1 MFRIGYRTAKTAV
14 GTAVAILIAQWLG
27 LENFASAGILT
38 ILCIQDTKKK
48 SLKAAWSR
56 FLACLLAIV
65 FASILFELLFYHP
78 LIIGLLLLFFI
89 PTTVML
95 KITQGIVTSSVII
108 LHIYSAYH
116 VTLDL
121 IVNELGIIAIGIGIA
136 LLANLYMP
144 SVENKLIAYQEQIEE
159 NFHRIFSEI
168 VRYLRT
174 NEDRGWAG
182 QEITEVEELINE
194 AKTLA
199 FKDVENHFLRHENL
213 YYLYFKMREK
223 QFDILQRLLPLVT
236 SISTKIEQREMVADF
251 MEELSEHIHPGNTA
265 LLYLKKLYDM
275 KLKFE
280 EMDLPKTRE
289 EFEARAALYQ
299 FIKEMEDYLLIKSSF
314 KGIRQHKENEMMPK
328 EAN

>member
-14 GTAVAILIAQWLG
+14 GTAVAILVAQWFG
-27 LENFASAGILT
+27 LDNFASAGILT

-48 SLKAAWSR
+48 SLNAAWSR
-56 FLACLLAIV
+56 FLACLLAMV
-65 FASILFELLFYHP
+65 FASLLFELLVYHP

-95 KITQGIVTSSVII
+95 NITQGIVTSSVII
-108 LHIYSAYH
+108 LHVYSARN
-116 VTLDL
+116 VTWDL
-121 IVNELGIIAIGIGIA
+121 IFNELGIIAVGIGIA

-144 SVENKLIAYQEQIEE
+144 SVENKLVDYQEQIEA
-159 NFHRIFSEI
+159 NFHQIFNEI

-174 NEDRGWAG
+174 SGDTGWEG
-182 QEITEVEELINE
+182 KEITEVEKLINE

-213 YYLYFKMREK
+213 YYIYFKMREK

-236 SISTKIEQREMVADF
+236 SISLKIEQGKMVADF

-275 KLKFE
+275 KVKFE
-280 EMDLPKTRE
+280 EMELPQTRE
-289 EFEARAALYQ
+289 EFEARAALFQ
-299 FIKEMEDYLLIKSSF
+299 FLKEMEEYLLIKSSF
-314 KGIRQHKENEMMPK
+314 KGIKKEKENGILIK